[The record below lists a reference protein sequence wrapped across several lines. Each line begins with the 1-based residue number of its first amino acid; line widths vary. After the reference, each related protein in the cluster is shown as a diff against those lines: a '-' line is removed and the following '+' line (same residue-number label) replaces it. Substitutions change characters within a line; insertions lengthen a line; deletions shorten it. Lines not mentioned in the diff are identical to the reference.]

1 MSTMTITAPL
11 RRSGG
16 PVAWPARPVTRPAA
30 QPWRRP
36 VAAARPALARPA
48 PARTSAPLQLTAR
61 GRAVL
66 LFVLL
71 VTALVVSLAT
81 GAVSLAGTS
90 ATAVPV
96 QYVTV
101 EAGETLWAIAAEVAP
116 TADRRETIALIRELN
131 ALSSSVVR
139 TGQQIAVP
147 SAP

>member
-11 RRSGG
+11 RRSSG
-16 PVAWPARPVTRPAA
+16 PVAWPARPVTRPVTRPVA
-30 QPWRRP
+30 QPRRRP
-36 VAAARPALARPA
+36 VAVARPA
-48 PARTSAPLQLTAR
+48 PARPSAPLQLTAR

-131 ALSSSVVR
+131 ALSSSAVR
-139 TGQQIAVP
+139 AGQQIAVP
-147 SAP
+147 AAR